1 MIVHILRVQ
10 YGTGVITDNVSGFTI
25 SQMFSSL
32 TSDITTP
39 EQYRQRL
46 INLHLGSTGNTAQQV
61 NDLFNSY

>member
-1 MIVHILRVQ
+1 
-10 YGTGVITDNVSGFTI
+10 
-25 SQMFSSL
+25 MFSSL